1 LVNTLIASNTPAGND
16 SFTDPKLGPL
26 ANNGGPTPTMALLPG
41 SPAIDA
47 GNTSLA
53 PATDQRGFP
62 RPAGLAADIGAFE
75 YGSVMP
81 TIAVSRSG
89 ATGLDILGSGNA
101 GQSCRLLWSTNLSS
115 WIPMATNQIGGDG
128 TLLFNVNCTP
138 GSACRF
144 YRLVMP

>member
-1 LVNTLIASNTPAGND
+1 LIASNTPAGGD

-26 ANNGGPTPTMALLPG
+26 ANNGGPTLTVALLPG

-47 GNTSLA
+47 GNTLLA
-53 PATDQRGFP
+53 PVTDQRGFP

-89 ATGLDILGSGNA
+89 ATGLNILASGNA
-101 GQSCRLLWSTNLSS
+101 NQRCRLLSSTDLAT
-115 WIPMATNQIGGDG
+115 WVPIATNYIGSGG
-128 TLLFNVNCTP
+128 TVLFSDACAP
-138 GSACRF
+138 GGACRF

>member
-1 LVNTLIASNTPAGND
+1 
-16 SFTDPKLGPL
+16 
-26 ANNGGPTPTMALLPG
+26 MALLPG

-47 GNTSLA
+47 GDTSLA
-53 PATDQRGFP
+53 PTTDQRGFP

-89 ATGLDILGSGNA
+89 TPGLNLLGSGNA
-101 GQSCRLLWSTNLSS
+101 GQSCRLLSSPDLSS
-115 WIPMATNQIGGDG
+115 WVPMATNQFG
-128 TLLFNVNCTP
+128 TNGTVLFYDNYAP

>member
-1 LVNTLIASNTPAGND
+1 
-16 SFTDPKLGPL
+16 
-26 ANNGGPTPTMALLPG
+26 MALLPG
-41 SPAIDA
+41 SSAIDA
-47 GNTSLA
+47 GITSLA

-81 TIAVSRSG
+81 TVAISGSG
-89 ATGLDILGSGNA
+89 ATGLNLVASGNA
-101 GQSCRLLWSTNLSS
+101 NQPCRLLSSTDLLS
-115 WIPMATNQIGGDG
+115 WVAIATNPIGSNG
-128 TLLFNVNCTP
+128 TVLFYVTCAP